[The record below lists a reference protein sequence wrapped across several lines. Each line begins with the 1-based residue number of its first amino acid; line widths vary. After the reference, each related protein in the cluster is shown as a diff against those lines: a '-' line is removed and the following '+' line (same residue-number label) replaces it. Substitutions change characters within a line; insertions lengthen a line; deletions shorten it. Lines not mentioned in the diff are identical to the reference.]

1 MSLDSVTE
9 AIKSKMAM
17 AAGLDAKV
25 KFDFDEDGQIFIDA
39 TQSPPSISHDDE
51 EADCTIKCTLETFQ
65 GMMDGTIEPAMAFM
79 VGKLKV
85 EGSAGLAMKLSS
97 IIED

>member
-1 MSLDSVTE
+1 MDIS
-9 AIKSKMAM
+9 AIVSDMQAKAASASPLGSTLKFKM
-17 AAGLDAKV
+17 GDAC
-25 KFDFDEDGQIFIDA
+25 IFIDGNNGNA
-39 TQSPPSISHDDE
+39 VSTDDK